1 MTRVTWVTRMT
12 RVAWVTGATRVTKV
26 TVDQGDLGD

>member
-1 MTRVTWVTRMT
+1 MTKVTWVTRTT